1 MQRQIRQTQVQAS
14 QRLTQVT
21 QTQARMEAQISQM
34 DKPIADIGGRSGTT
48 EPGTV
53 APEPAAPT
61 AGEVPEFEV
70 TGPRHPLAVAVLE
83 AEASCEREGWGQRPR
98 LFALVEKAM
107 LAAADPDIAARLR
120 DAPDGSLI
128 PVEQEALPDGEP
140 SAVLASVFWPADVTG
155 CVLATETIVLPP
167 EAEAEAPPDPAQIE
181 QWAGTVPGGEPARLA
196 VGVARNGQYTCVL
209 RLKEKKSVQLDPRLA
224 DDLVAALLET
234 L

>member
-1 MQRQIRQTQVQAS
+1 M
-14 QRLTQVT
+14 
-21 QTQARMEAQISQM
+21 
-34 DKPIADIGGRSGTT
+34 
-48 EPGTV
+48 
-53 APEPAAPT
+53 
-61 AGEVPEFEV
+61 